1 MESQISVKSKHK
13 LIVFGLIVLISTIM
27 HFNHFSKELIGM
39 HVWRQTQTQA
49 TINSFYKEDFNI
61 LHPKKQ
67 DRGSTDGTFR
77 MEFPLMQW
85 GVACLYKI
93 FGNHLIISRVCM
105 FIIGLFS
112 VFGIYHLLKSIFL
125 NEQLALI
132 GAWAFNFSPSFY
144 YYTINPLP
152 DNLALCSGIW
162 GLAFFFYWIQNHK
175 TVELL
180 LAGMF
185 LGIATLCKLPFV
197 LYYIVPFIYFVQHF
211 IKYKWSLKL
220 LSNFSMLF
228 LWVMFPLSWYL
239 VVIPEWH
246 GNGVVNGVLDNRISF
261 STFLDYAQHNLISTL
276 PELLIN
282 YGSLPFFIAGLY
294 FCKFE
299 NVYKHK
305 FFPMFVAL
313 SCALLIYFFFEINMI
328 AKVHDYYLFPFY
340 PVLFMLVAYG
350 AYRFMQKGNRMKNIT
365 LFLIAILPITAYA
378 RMHKRWDVES
388 PGFNKDLLIY
398 KNELRSV
405 VPDNELCIAG
415 SDVSH
420 FIFLYYIDKK
430 GWTFGDDLNAVQMKQ
445 LISEGARYFYSDN
458 QNIDGQED
466 MRPFLGEL
474 IFQKGSIK
482 VYRLK

>member
-1 MESQISVKSKHK
+1 MRIKYFIGSKLHFIIALLIILISVA
-13 LIVFGLIVLISTIM
+13 M
-27 HFNHFSKELIGM
+27 HFNHFNKDLIGM

-61 LHPKKQ
+61 LHPKKN
-67 DRGSTDGTFR
+67 DRGNGDGIFR

-85 GVACLYKI
+85 GVACLYKV
-93 FGNHLIISRVCM
+93 FGDHLIISRVCM
-105 FIIGLFS
+105 FIIGLLS
-112 VFGIYHLLKSIFL
+112 VFGMYHLLKSIFL

-132 GAWAFNFSPSFY
+132 GAWAFNFSPCFY

-175 TVELL
+175 TYELL
-180 LAGMF
+180 LAGVF
-185 LGIATLCKLPFV
+185 LSIATLCKLPFI
-197 LYYIVPFIYFVQHF
+197 LYYVVPFVYFVQHLV
-211 IKYKWSLKL
+211 KNKLSLKFF
-220 LSNFSMLF
+220 SNFSMLF
-228 LWVMFPLSWYL
+228 LWVVFPLSWYL
-239 VVIPEWH
+239 MVIPEWR
-246 GNGVVNGVLDNRISF
+246 GNGVVNGVLDNRISL

-282 YGSLPFFIAGLY
+282 YAALPFFIAGLY
-294 FCKFE
+294 FCRLK

-305 FFPMFVAL
+305 FFPMFLAL

-350 AYRFMQKGNRMKNIT
+350 AYRFMQKGNRIKNVT
-365 LFLIAILPITAYA
+365 LFLIVILPITAYA
-378 RMHKRWDVES
+378 RMHKRWDMES

-398 KNELRSV
+398 KNDLRSI
-405 VPDNELCIAG
+405 VPGNELCIAG

-430 GWTFGDDLNAVQMKQ
+430 GWTVAEDLSAVQMKQ
-445 LISEGARYFYSDN
+445 MISEGARYFYSDN
-458 QNIDGQED
+458 QNVDTRED
-466 MRPFLGEL
+466 IIPFLDEL
-474 IFQKGSIK
+474 VFQKGSFK